1 MRDDLLDIVDG
12 HDNKTNF
19 SDHQEGNQTF
29 LLAHAY
35 ALATHEQKAYL
46 LQTR

>member
-1 MRDDLLDIVDG
+1 MRDDLFDITNAHGD
-12 HDNKTNF
+12 KTPF

-35 ALATHEQKAYL
+35 ERSTHQQQQFLIE
-46 LQTR
+46 TR